1 MDSSALA
8 QDFRVLQGSQ
18 TPKDSVAVAPKP
30 PAPKGAS
37 DPMKGNKAPPSLGLH
52 QKSFKKGPLDKPSKS
67 GRKTDQEKV
76 KLMGDTLVESGSVKP
91 IDSHFS
97 HPHK

>member
-1 MDSSALA
+1 MDSSAHA
-8 QDFRVLQGSQ
+8 QDFGVLQGSQ
-18 TPKDSVAVAPKP
+18 TSKDSIVVAPNP
-30 PAPKGAS
+30 PAPKGAL
-37 DPMKGNKAPPSLGLH
+37 DPMRGNKAPPILGLQ

-67 GRKTDQEKV
+67 GRKTGQEKV
-76 KLMGDTLVESGSVKP
+76 KLMGDTLVESETVKP